1 VIVWLRAATP
11 GESLPRV
18 KTKETIQVPAR
29 EGRAVTVEAGRAFR
43 VVDVEGR
50 QVADLFA
57 FNADDVSEH
66 HSAMHTRAAVDRLFP
81 QVGADF
87 FTNRRR
93 PILRLERDDTPAVH
107 DMLIAP
113 CDPERYRG
121 LGVEGWHAS
130 CRENLEKAMR
140 DLGHEGICI
149 PQSVNLFM
157 NIPVAPDGG
166 LGWEPAPT
174 EPGDSITFRAEMDCI
189 VVVSACP
196 QDIVPIND
204 RNPTPVAIELLEV

>member
-1 VIVWLRAATP
+1 VSRT
-11 GESLPRV
+11 
-18 KTKETIQVPAR
+18 ETIHVPAR
-29 EGRAVTVEAGRAFR
+29 EGRAVSVPAGGRFR

-66 HSAMHTRAAVDRLFP
+66 HSAMHTRALVDRLFP
-81 QVGADF
+81 RVGEPFA
-87 FTNRRR
+87 TNRRR
-93 PILRLERDDTPAVH
+93 PILTLERDDTPAVH

-113 CDPERYRG
+113 CDPERYTG

-130 CRENLEKAMR
+130 CRENLEMAMR
-140 DLGHEGICI
+140 DLGHDGICI
-149 PQSVNLFM
+149 PQSINLFM
-157 NIPVAPDGG
+157 NIPLGQDGN

-174 EPGDSITFRAEMDCI
+174 RAGDSITFRAEMDCI

-204 RNPTPVAIELLEV
+204 RNPTPVAIELLED

>member
-1 VIVWLRAATP
+1 MRT
-11 GESLPRV
+11 
-18 KTKETIQVPAR
+18 TETIHIDAR
-29 EGRAVTVEAGRAFR
+29 EGRAVTVPAGGLFR

-57 FNADDVSEH
+57 FNAADVSEH

-81 QVGADF
+81 QVGESF
-87 FTNRRR
+87 YTNRRR
-93 PILRLERDDTPAVH
+93 PILRLERDDSPAVH

-113 CDPERYRG
+113 CDPERYEG

-130 CRENLEKAMR
+130 CEENLEIAMR
-140 DLGHEGICI
+140 DQGHEGICI
-149 PQSVNLFM
+149 PQSINLFM
-157 NIPVAPDGG
+157 NIPVGDGG
-166 LGWEPAPT
+166 TLGWEPAPT
-174 EPGDSITFRAEMDCI
+174 AAGDSITFRAEMDAI

-204 RNPTPVAIELLEV
+204 RNPTPVAIELLED

>member
-1 VIVWLRAATP
+1 VRTTEI
-11 GESLPRV
+11 
-18 KTKETIQVPAR
+18 IDVPAR
-29 EGRAVTVEAGRAFR
+29 EGRAATIPAGTAFR

-57 FNADDVSEH
+57 FNAEDVSEH

-81 QVGADF
+81 RVGQAF
-87 FTNRRR
+87 MTNQRRA
-93 PILRLERDDTPAVH
+93 ILTLERDDTPAVH

-130 CRENLEKAMR
+130 CQENLELAMSG
-140 DLGHEGICI
+140 LGHEGICI
-149 PQSVNLFM
+149 PQSMNLFM
-157 NIPVAPDGG
+157 NIPLTDGG
-166 LGWEPAPT
+166 ALGWEPAPT
-174 EPGDSITFRAEMDCI
+174 QAGDSITFRAAMDCI

-204 RNPTPVAIELLEV
+204 CNPTAVAIDLLED

>member
-1 VIVWLRAATP
+1 MSST
-11 GESLPRV
+11 
-18 KTKETIQVPAR
+18 ETIHVPAR
-29 EGRAVTVEAGRAFR
+29 EGRAVSVPAGGRFR

-66 HSAMHTRAAVDRLFP
+66 HSAMHTRALVDRLFP
-81 QVGADF
+81 GVGEPFA
-87 FTNRRR
+87 TNRRR
-93 PILRLERDDTPAVH
+93 PILTLERDDTPAVH

-113 CDPERYRG
+113 CDPERYTG

-140 DLGHEGICI
+140 DLGHDGICI
-149 PQSVNLFM
+149 PQSINLFM
-157 NIPVAPDGG
+157 NIPLGQDGS

-174 EPGDSITFRAEMDCI
+174 RAGDSITFRAEMDCI

-204 RNPTPVAIELLEV
+204 RNPTPVAIELLED